1 VCGFQLGQ
9 ANGYKDASKNSSGST
24 PFGYDSD
31 AWIGEV
37 VDLFPETRR
46 SAIGTGCSVGTP
58 IGIVFLTTS
67 AQHDVPSG
75 EISIGIVLDQ
85 SYRGLG
91 FGRQAV
97 KLLMKWVFDDMK
109 FHRMQAVILESPS
122 KVNAM
127 TLFTR
132 LYVTTS
138 PLDHSSD
145 SNLPG

>member
-1 VCGFQLGQ
+1 MLTVV
-9 ANGYKDASKNSSGST
+9 KDKSKKSSKSIISG
-24 PFGYDSD
+24 DESD
-31 AWIGEV
+31 AWSDDLF
-37 VDLFPETRR
+37 DLFPETGR
-46 SAIGTGCSVGTP
+46 SAIDTMCPVGTP

-67 AQHDVPSG
+67 AQIDVPSG

-85 SYRGLG
+85 CHRGQG

-109 FHRMQAVILESPS
+109 FHRMQAVILDGPS

-132 LYVTTS
+132 LYATS
-138 PLDHSSD
+138 PPDHSSD
-145 SNLPG
+145 SNLPGF